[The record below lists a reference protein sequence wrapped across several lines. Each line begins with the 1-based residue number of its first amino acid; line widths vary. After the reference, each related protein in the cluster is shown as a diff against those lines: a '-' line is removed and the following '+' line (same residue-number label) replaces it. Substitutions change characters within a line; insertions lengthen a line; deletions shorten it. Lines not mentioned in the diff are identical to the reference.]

1 MDWDEYYI
9 NMAEFISQK
18 SKDRSTKV
26 GCVIVG
32 PDNEVRSTGYNGF
45 PRGVDDSK
53 DERHDRPVKYDYTE
67 HAERNAI
74 YNAARVG
81 IPLKGCTLYLNW
93 EPCPCTDCTRAVIQ
107 SGIVRIIG
115 PDKPF
120 GKPGSKDWQDDFQ
133 RSAEMLDEV
142 GIERVTLINYDDCP
156 TPRLHD
162 GDIADLCMDSC
173 DPYSG
178 E

>member
-1 MDWDEYYI
+1 MNWDEYYLE
-9 NMAEFISQK
+9 MAELVANK

-45 PRGVDDSK
+45 PRGVDDLEES
-53 DERHDRPVKYDYTE
+53 RHNRPTKYSYTE

-93 EPCPCTDCTRAVIQ
+93 EPCPCTDCSRAIIQ
-107 SGIVRIIG
+107 SGIVAVVG

-120 GKPGSKDWQDDFQ
+120 GGKGTHWEENFKHSK
-133 RSAEMLDEV
+133 EMLDEAGV
-142 GIERVTLINYDDCP
+142 QRITVINYE
-156 TPRLHD
+156 T
-162 GDIADLCMDSC
+162 
-173 DPYSG
+173 SG
-178 E
+178 